1 MITDLS
7 RGTPLPKD
15 KSRTFNDHAEE
26 MLAHFAG
33 IDRAELL
40 KTIVALTIMDMRYGN
55 KREER
60 AACDLLNLVQAE
72 AVEQLKAHAEPA
84 NESSSPTAGGGSGG
98 AQPKGTN

>member
-7 RGTPLPKD
+7 RGKPLPEG
-15 KSRTFNDHAEE
+15 KSKTFNDHAEE

-60 AACDLLNLVQAE
+60 AACDLLNLVQEE
-72 AVEQLKAHAEPA
+72 AVKQLKASAEPA
-84 NESSSPTAGGGSGG
+84 NAPHK
-98 AQPKGTN
+98 PCGTDDSQMK

>member
-1 MITDLS
+1 V
-7 RGTPLPKD
+7 RPLPQG
-15 KSRTFNDHAEE
+15 KSKTFTDHAEE
-26 MLAHFAG
+26 LLANFAG

-72 AVEQLKAHAEPA
+72 AVKQLQAAKGEQ
-84 NESSSPTAGGGSGG
+84 
-98 AQPKGTN
+98 

>member
-7 RGTPLPKD
+7 RGKPLPEG
-15 KSRTFNDHAEE
+15 KSKTFNDYAEE

-33 IDRAELL
+33 IDRAKLL

-72 AVEQLKAHAEPA
+72 AVKQLKALAEPA
-84 NESSSPTAGGGSGG
+84 NEKTDLPTPGE
-98 AQPKGTN
+98 

>member
-60 AACDLLNLVQAE
+60 AACDLLNRVQAD
-72 AVEQLKAHAEPA
+72 AVKQLTAHAEPA
-84 NESSSPTAGGGSGG
+84 NNRS
-98 AQPKGTN
+98 

>member
-72 AVEQLKAHAEPA
+72 AVKQLKASAEPA
-84 NESSSPTAGGGSGG
+84 NEKS
-98 AQPKGTN
+98 